1 MRKQIFLSHA
11 WAKDAEGRDT
21 HARARRLARALQNR
35 GWETWFDD
43 DDMADETGN
52 VDAAMVSGI
61 QGCVV
66 FVPLLT
72 SAYVQRVNEASINP
86 RVRRNCKKEWDFAN
100 VACKVML
107 PVNFEPSLSHTQN
120 QGVISLYTGSTLHV
134 EGGGDDVE
142 ETASRL
148 HTRLRRMGMEPRR
161 RRLTPTV
168 RTVFKC

>member
-1 MRKQIFLSHA
+1 
-11 WAKDAEGRDT
+11 
-21 HARARRLARALQNR
+21 
-35 GWETWFDD
+35 
-43 DDMADETGN
+43 MADGTGN

-66 FVPLLT
+66 FAPLLT
-72 SAYVQRVNEASINP
+72 SAYVRKVNEASTNP

-120 QGVISLYTGSTLHV
+120 QGVISLYTGSMLHV

-142 ETASRL
+142 ETASRM
-148 HTRLRRMGMEPRR
+148 HTRLRRMGMVPRR
-161 RRLTPTV
+161 LVRPRPV